1 MMTCPQLLSVPITE
15 RNATAQRIQRGGQ
28 YPVQQ
33 VDKRDMRM
41 DKPDLGGMGES
52 ASTQNIRYGSTHDGD
67 VRIVTVEPSFDAEEN
82 AKRRE
87 VQYTDGSRCGPI
99 FDSSDQSP
107 MPQKRGKHTRDL
119 SSHFF
124 DATRL
129 TDGLEGEGSEQ
140 AYPLQHSRQMAE
152 LPKSP
157 PRSDIH
163 AMYMNPSEAPPI
175 SPAVQIGQKHRR
187 GYSEDLANPVAHRRI
202 NSIGNSAPVDRNYG
216 YFGDH
221 GNLQPPHPRSSYGHR
236 REDSGLDILSAA
248 ANVSKEELAMAA
260 GRPPPTVTWDH
271 PPDPRRESQRMSP
284 SVVTSA
290 SYEYPHGPPP
300 GRPYDSGYPP
310 ATGPYQ
316 PAPYQAFY
324 PPGGPPPPMYH
335 QHAPPSY
342 PIQYA
347 PPPQQ
352 PSRGSDH
359 YAKPS
364 YLSQHGKHTKT
375 HRGRES
381 RRSYDN
387 GIVTDERLF
396 ERPHAPAWSVP
407 QGVAAPQS
415 APMSSIGAVDS
426 NRGMRPSSRRTTTAN
441 PDHDNGSKPPAS
453 FDEGHHRKLS
463 SFGNLMSSALF
474 PDHSEASF
482 APNTD
487 RDGGPHHRATS
498 SVGSFLHAL
507 DAAGDLFLQN
517 LGPPSG
523 TGYQATF
530 SPPSTK
536 PVTTARAMETKSGVS
551 VVSTSQGSGKSL
563 AEGGTSKRVRRKCTI
578 DNCVNRVVQGGL
590 CIAHGAKRKMCK
602 HPGCEKNVKK
612 AGLCSSHGPARRRCD
627 VGTCG
632 KVAVQGGRCIAHGA
646 KKRICAI
653 EGCKKQAIL
662 TGMCKKHHDIS
673 NGIVGAPDG
682 RGQGGEDDDEHSD
695 GEDADEMETRTCI
708 EIEKQVP
715 TSAPERAAKPSH
727 HRGLSIF
734 QEISAE
740 SVQTLLSH
748 DEETD
753 GMHPLM

>member
-1 MMTCPQLLSVPITE
+1 
-15 RNATAQRIQRGGQ
+15 
-28 YPVQQ
+28 
-33 VDKRDMRM
+33 M
-41 DKPDLGGMGES
+41 DKPDISGIGQS
-52 ASTQNIRYGSTHDGD
+52 ASPQKVRYESTHDGD
-67 VRIVTVEPSFDAEEN
+67 VRIVVVEPSFDAEEK
-82 AKRRE
+82 AKRGE
-87 VQYTDGSRCGPI
+87 EKYTDGPRDGTI
-99 FDSSDQSP
+99 VDSSDHSP
-107 MPQKRGKHTRDL
+107 MPQKRGTHTRDL

-129 TDGLEGEGSEQ
+129 TDVLEGEGSEQ
-140 AYPLQHSRQMAE
+140 AYPIQQSRQMAE
-152 LPKSP
+152 LQKSP
-157 PRSDIH
+157 PRADVH
-163 AMYMNPSEAPPI
+163 ATYMNAGGAPPI

-187 GYSEDLANPVAHRRI
+187 GYSGDLANPVAHRRI
-202 NSIGNSAPVDRNYG
+202 NSIGNSAPVERNYG
-216 YFGDH
+216 YYGGH
-221 GNLQPPHPRSSYGHR
+221 GNFQPPPVRPSYGHR
-236 REDSGLDILSAA
+236 REDSTGLDILSAA

-271 PPDPRRESQRMSP
+271 PPEPRRPLESQRMSP
-284 SVVTSA
+284 SAVSAA

-300 GRPYDSGYPP
+300 GRPYDSGYPA

-324 PPGGPPPPMYH
+324 PPGGPPPPVYH
-335 QHAPPSY
+335 QRAPGGPSY

-347 PPPQQ
+347 APPP
-352 PSRGSDH
+352 PRPRGSDH

-364 YLSQHGKHTKT
+364 YPSQHGKHTKT

-387 GIVTDERLF
+387 RIDTDERLF
-396 ERPHAPAWSVP
+396 ERPQAPAWSIP
-407 QGVAAPQS
+407 RGGAATQGASV
-415 APMSSIGAVDS
+415 SSIGTSDS
-426 NRGMRPSSRRTTTAN
+426 NRGMRPSLSRRTIGAN
-441 PDHDNGSKPPAS
+441 PDLDDGSKPPAS
-453 FDEGHHRKLS
+453 SGGGHHRKLS
-463 SFGNLMSSALF
+463 SYSSIGNLMSSALF
-474 PDHSEASF
+474 PEHSEASS
-482 APNTD
+482 ASNTD

-507 DAAGDLFLQN
+507 DDTGDLFLQN
-517 LGPPSG
+517 LGPPPG

-536 PVTTARAMETKSGVS
+536 PVTAARPMEAKSSVS

-590 CIAHGAKRKMCK
+590 CITHGAKRKMCK

-627 VGTCG
+627 VGACG

-646 KKRICAI
+646 KKKLCAM
-653 EGCKKQAIL
+653 EGCSKQAIL
-662 TGMCKKHHDIS
+662 TGMCKKHHDMS
-673 NGIVGAPDG
+673 HGIVGVHGG
-682 RGQGGEDDDEHSD
+682 RGQGGEDDDEDDDEEDSD
-695 GEDADEMETRTCI
+695 EVETTTCI
-708 EIEKQVP
+708 EIEKQNP
-715 TSAPERAAKPSH
+715 TSAPKGGLKPSH